1 MLIVVLAGP
10 RQPPLDDHPATDTLF
25 ARRSISNRVTAKKGL
40 LVALVMLWLVVPA
53 ASWITQMQSKY
64 GVQTSNVANVWDGNA
79 SSDFNAFN
87 TMGYYWHWPQDADS
101 NRGLGCARV
110 VPRPALHRQVYNHGP
125 PESLHSSARTTIC
138 PTTVAASSGLG
149 TTRCARRRTEATSSS
164 QTTLRTSSRRCA
176 LSPGGLGRQTPA

>member
-1 MLIVVLAGP
+1 
-10 RQPPLDDHPATDTLF
+10 
-25 ARRSISNRVTAKKGL
+25 
-40 LVALVMLWLVVPA
+40 MLWLVVPA

-110 VPRPALHRQVYNHGP
+110 VPRPALHRQVYNHSP
-125 PESLHSSARTTIC
+125 PESLHSPQLC
-138 PTTVAASSGLG
+138 PHLHLPHNSGGIQWAWDDSLCKETNG
-149 TTRCARRRTEATSSS
+149 GYKFFSDNFEDQFKEVRCV
-164 QTTLRTSSRRCA
+164 
-176 LSPGGLGRQTPA
+176 PPVGLADCPHHKQKQTPTLIAHRL